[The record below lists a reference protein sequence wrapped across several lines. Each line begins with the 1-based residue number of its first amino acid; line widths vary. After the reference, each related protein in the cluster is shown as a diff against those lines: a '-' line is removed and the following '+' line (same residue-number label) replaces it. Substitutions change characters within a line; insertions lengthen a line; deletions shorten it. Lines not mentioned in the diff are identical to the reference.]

1 MSKATNKPDR
11 GKVLTFPDRRPTEGL
26 PGYRDAETLVERLGP
41 AAAMRVA
48 EYIIIEAAMATKT
61 PIGKKGRVRPA
72 PWLLAGASVD
82 VMMEVRRLADL
93 HEFRERD
100 PEGFAKADREFH
112 ANRKAARRGRR

>member
-11 GKVLTFPDRRPTEGL
+11 GKVLRFPDRRPTEGL

-61 PIGKKGRVRPA
+61 PIGKKGRVHPA
-72 PWLLAGASVD
+72 PWLLAGSSVD
-82 VMMEVRRLADL
+82 VMMVVRKLADL
-93 HEFRERD
+93 YEFRERD
-100 PEGFAKADREFH
+100 PQGFAKADREFH
-112 ANRKAARRGRR
+112 RNRQAARRGRR